1 MEIQRNKR
9 LNWAFIVLAVLA
21 VVLRLVSMFLGNMD
35 TGIIFRDKV
44 HCLLSLACA
53 VLPILAIVCSRRK
66 AVSLTC
72 VIAYFAV
79 CAVMTYQ
86 AYQQVISE
94 RYGYHW
100 WELSLLNL
108 DGIISMFFIGLPP
121 LLNSIGKRKAKKELG
136 FACLILGIIEIVGV
150 VLLWV
155 THQGGSMYWGGFF
168 KNGNSYW
175 SEYNWWDYHNFDY
188 YIDFN
193 LPYCLSYCVLLFAIC
208 AGIMRDA
215 SAQIEKPAQSEKP
228 AKIENPTTQKS
239 KQTAILLAILTGLFG
254 VDRFYLGYTA
264 LGVLKL
270 LTAGGAG
277 IWALIDLIR
286 IAVDSIRPADGSPWV
301 EETRDENIRSIAAN
315 MQTIAEKL
323 EKLQVQNVPAE
334 APKPEA
340 DGENQETHKVSLKK

>member
-9 LNWAFIVLAVLA
+9 LNRAFIVLAVLA
-21 VVLRLVSMFLGNMD
+21 VGLRLVSMFLGNMD

-66 AVSLTC
+66 TVSLTC

-86 AYQQVISE
+86 AYQKLFSKNYV
-94 RYGYHW
+94 YDGYW
-100 WELSLLNL
+100 WETSMMNL
-108 DGIISMFFIGLPP
+108 DGIVSMFLIGLPL
-121 LLNSIGKRKAKKELG
+121 LLNSIGKRKGKKELG
-136 FACLILGIIEIVGV
+136 FACLILGIIEIAV
-150 VLLWV
+150 VALLWV
-155 THQGGSMYWGGFF
+155 TDRGGSMCWGGFF
-168 KNGNSYW
+168 GYDYSYW
-175 SEYNWWDYHNFDY
+175 DCNWDYNFQRF
-188 YIDFN
+188 IDFN
-193 LPYCLSYCVLLFAIC
+193 LPYCLSYCVLLFAIG

-215 SAQIEKPAQSEKP
+215 PAQIEKPTA
-228 AKIENPTTQKS
+228 QKS

-270 LTAGGAG
+270 LTVGGAG

-286 IAVDSIRPADGSPWV
+286 IAVDSLRPADGSPWV

-315 MQTIAEKL
+315 MQAIAEKL
-323 EKLQVQNVPAE
+323 EKLQAQNVPAE
-334 APKPEA
+334 AEKPQT